1 MVFFGLSRCFKNENI
16 QMSLKIS
23 NYFNLILKELSFQVI
38 EKIFR
43 TLIGLYLLNKLS
55 SFLGTENFGTLN
67 FYEIYLQTIFGL
79 SIFGLDVLLIKK
91 FKKNEDYFLNGFIA
105 LSGISLLFILISIS
119 FILSTNNNF
128 ELILL
133 SLSLFFNP
141 FLVFE
146 YKLYAENNIRITSVF
161 RFFAFIF
168 KVAVFLF
175 LIEGNKDLV
184 FFVFAIIGEQIVYCI
199 LLFSFFKRNN
209 HLIFWSKFSLDKL
222 LKLYKKGALLFFNT
236 LGGLIHSRVDI
247 FLVSIYLSNYELS
260 IYSAPLRIITFLYFI
275 PTIISNT
282 LYPKIIELSL
292 NSDSENNSLAKIY
305 RYNFYFSILIFTI
318 IYFLSQ
324 YIIILIFGND
334 FFDSIQIFKFLSLN
348 LVFITLNSI
357 FVKVLYS
364 KDLEKR
370 LMLRSFF
377 GIIINLVL
385 TLLLIKEN
393 GIFGVVIST
402 LFSFFFIEIIYDFFD
417 LKLRQLHIFK
427 LKSILFI

>member
-1 MVFFGLSRCFKNENI
+1 M
-16 QMSLKIS
+16 KIS
-23 NYFNLILKELSFQVI
+23 NYLKLFFKEISFQVL

-55 SFLGTENFGTLN
+55 SYLGTENFGTLN

-91 FKKNEDYFLNGFIA
+91 FKNNEDYILNGFIA
-105 LSGISLLFILISIS
+105 LGGISLLFIIISIS
-119 FILSTNNNF
+119 FLLFTNNNF

-133 SLSLFFNP
+133 SLILFFNP
-141 FLVFE
+141 ILVLE
-146 YKLYAENNIRITSVF
+146 YKLYAGNNIRITSIF
-161 RFFAFIF
+161 RFFAFLF
-168 KVAVFLF
+168 KVTVFLF
-175 LIEGNKDLV
+175 LIEGNKDLI

-199 LLFSFFKRNN
+199 LLVYYFRKNKY
-209 HLIFWSKFSLDKL
+209 LIFQNKISWEKVS
-222 LKLYKKGALLFFNT
+222 KLYKKGALLFFNT

-247 FLVSIYLSNYELS
+247 FLVSIFLSNYELS

-282 LYPKIIELSL
+282 LYPRIIELS
-292 NSDSENNSLAKIY
+292 SSSKSENNTLVKIY
-305 RYNFYFSILIFTI
+305 RYNFYFSILIFLI
-318 IYFLSQ
+318 IYSLSQ
-324 YIIILIFGND
+324 YIIIMIYGND
-334 FFDSIQIFKFLSLN
+334 FFESIQIFKFLSLN

-370 LMLRSFF
+370 LMFRSFF
-377 GIIINLVL
+377 GILINLTL
-385 TLLLIKEN
+385 TMLLIKEN
-393 GIFGVVIST
+393 GILGVVIST

-417 LKLRQLHIFK
+417 YKLRQLHIFK